1 MDVYPNH
8 MQLEIWVEAN
18 NTLGTVESDHLIM
31 ESDWFG
37 EFDSLL
43 LSEGADL
50 IWKQF
55 CLIK

>member
-8 MQLEIWVEAN
+8 MALEIWVEAN

-50 IWKQF
+50 I
-55 CLIK
+55 